1 MSSVTTRFQSLSRE
15 AWQTRPLVPASVML
29 HAAALG
35 ATAWHPPVWPWA
47 LGAIA
52 ADHVV
57 VTAMGLWPRSRALG
71 PNVTRLPPHSGAGR
85 VAITIDDGPD
95 RNVTPRVLDILQAA
109 GARATF
115 FCIGERVSAN
125 LDLAREIVGRGHS
138 IQNHSQSHRHHFSL
152 LGSRGMRREIET
164 AQQSISVVTG
174 ERPRFFRAPAGLRNP
189 FLQPVLAALDL
200 QLVSWT
206 RRGFDT
212 VKRDAGAVFARLAT
226 GLASEDILLLHDGN
240 AARSRSGEP
249 VILEVLPRLL
259 DAVARADLATV
270 TLPEALP

>member
-1 MSSVTTRFQSLSRE
+1 
-15 AWQTRPLVPASVML
+15 
-29 HAAALG
+29 
-35 ATAWHPPVWPWA
+35 
-47 LGAIA
+47 
-52 ADHVV
+52 
-57 VTAMGLWPRSRALG
+57 
-71 PNVTRLPPHSGAGR
+71 

-95 RNVTPRVLDILQAA
+95 GNVTPRVLGILQAA

-125 LDLAREIVGRGHS
+125 PELAREIVARGHS

-152 LGSRGMRREIET
+152 LGSRGMRLEIET
-164 AQQSISVVTG
+164 AQQSISAVTG

-189 FLQPVLAALDL
+189 FLQPVLSSLGL

-212 VKRDAGAVFARLAT
+212 VTGDAGSVYARLAT
-226 GLASEDILLLHDGN
+226 RLASEDILLLHDGN
-240 AARSRSGEP
+240 AARSGSGEP

-259 DAVARADLATV
+259 AAANRARLATV
-270 TLPEALP
+270 TLPEVLP